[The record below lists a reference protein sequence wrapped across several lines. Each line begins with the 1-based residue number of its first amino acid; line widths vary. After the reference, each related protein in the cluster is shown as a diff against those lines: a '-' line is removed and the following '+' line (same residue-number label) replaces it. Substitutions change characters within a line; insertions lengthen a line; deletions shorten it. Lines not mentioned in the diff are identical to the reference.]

1 MGRGVQC
8 IELTPPNETIGRAI
22 YRKEHAF
29 TGENVWSSDTKRTTL
44 DLTMGRSTM
53 TTTPIDA
60 LRPGSSLYEPRSAES
75 TVSRTQV
82 FIVAVCALGFIFDLS
97 EISFGSALSGVFS
110 IAPYS
115 IPSGQLSWL
124 LASIYIGAI
133 VGPPFMGTFAD
144 RRGPRTALSVAL
156 LFLAAISFAS
166 AFSPGIAVLSILRGL
181 SGIALGAYP
190 PLMITYLTDV
200 LPARFR
206 GRLIMVT
213 VAIAYFGPPATIFL
227 MRGLTP
233 LAPLGLEGWRWVIG
247 MDGIGALTAG
257 LLFLWL
263 PESSKWR
270 QAVEHAAAIS
280 VMSIREAALVTTLS
294 FLAPWATVSF
304 PLLTAVFLVVRGF
317 NFSDTLF
324 YVGVSTFGP
333 IVGSGLAAAIADRFE
348 RRSSVVACSLGMAL
362 AAAGFYVSDRAG
374 WLMLTSFAFNLCIAL
389 YMPALNTYVAELSP
403 TRIRG
408 RVTSWAWSANRV
420 AAAAVPLV
428 MLPWLHKNGEAL
440 VFTVIVATLLATVL
454 LISAYGPPGKAG
466 QPVV

>member
-1 MGRGVQC
+1 
-8 IELTPPNETIGRAI
+8 
-22 YRKEHAF
+22 
-29 TGENVWSSDTKRTTL
+29 
-44 DLTMGRSTM
+44 
-53 TTTPIDA
+53 
-60 LRPGSSLYEPRSAES
+60 
-75 TVSRTQV
+75 
-82 FIVAVCALGFIFDLS
+82 
-97 EISFGSALSGVFS
+97 
-110 IAPYS
+110 
-115 IPSGQLSWL
+115 
-124 LASIYIGAI
+124 
-133 VGPPFMGTFAD
+133 
-144 RRGPRTALSVAL
+144 
-156 LFLAAISFAS
+156 
-166 AFSPGIAVLSILRGL
+166 
-181 SGIALGAYP
+181 
-190 PLMITYLTDV
+190 
-200 LPARFR
+200 
-206 GRLIMVT
+206 
-213 VAIAYFGPPATIFL
+213 
-227 MRGLTP
+227 
-233 LAPLGLEGWRWVIG
+233 VIG

-428 MLPWLHKNGEAL
+428 MLPWLRRDGEAR
-440 VFTVIVATLLATVL
+440 VFTVLVATLLATVL
-454 LISAYGPPGKAG
+454 LISAFGQPGKAG